1 MIIAKNSLCP
11 FNGVGT
17 NSLLLVEFEVYKIFL
32 REYFSINIKNRK
44 IINNILASCLAVV
57 KSFSPNQVLKI
68 PDVKV
73 GIAKCSTAPKSD
85 RTSIATNIRDAT
97 IEGLAIGNATL
108 KKVLNLDRP
117 RVRDTSKISLD

>member
-1 MIIAKNSLCP
+1 M
-11 FNGVGT
+11 
-17 NSLLLVEFEVYKIFL
+17 
-32 REYFSINIKNRK
+32 
-44 IINNILASCLAVV
+44 NNILASCLAVV

-108 KKVLNLDRP
+108 KNIKKIAKTGIDR
-117 RVRDTSKISLD
+117 ISVGVITHSAKSFDSTLLFI

>member
-1 MIIAKNSLCP
+1 M
-11 FNGVGT
+11 
-17 NSLLLVEFEVYKIFL
+17 
-32 REYFSINIKNRK
+32 
-44 IINNILASCLAVV
+44 NNILASCLAVV

-85 RTSIATNIRDAT
+85 RTSMPTNIRAAT

-108 KKVLNLDRP
+108 KKVLNLDKP